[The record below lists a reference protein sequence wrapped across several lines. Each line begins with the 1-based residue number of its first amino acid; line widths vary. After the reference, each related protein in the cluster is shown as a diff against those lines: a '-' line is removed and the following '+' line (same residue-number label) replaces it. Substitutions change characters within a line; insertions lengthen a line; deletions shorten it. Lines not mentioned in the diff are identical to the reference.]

1 MSGRRL
7 EIGPGAAPLGE
18 GWETLDVTPARE
30 PGQWQAVW
38 GVSRLPFDD
47 ATFELIYASHVLEHV
62 PWFRTHH
69 ALAEAHR
76 ILRPGGCLELWVPDF
91 GYLVE
96 CYLAYQCGDDWRHQ
110 NPDGDPMRWL
120 NGRLFAYGPPQANWH
135 RAVFD
140 RVGLTRQLLAAGFAA
155 VTRLDSPR
163 GYDHGR
169 INLGVTAWKRSE

>member
-1 MSGRRL
+1 MTDARFSRDERIFWADAFCAMMYGDPELRSVN
-7 EIGPGAAPLGE
+7 AAAFADEAP
-18 GWETLDVTPARE
+18 D
-30 PGQWQAVW
+30 
-38 GVSRLPFDD
+38 
-47 ATFELIYASHVLEHV
+47 
-62 PWFRTHH
+62 THH

-96 CYLAYQCGDDWRHQ
+96 CYLAYRCGDDWRHQ

-140 RVGLTRQLLAAGFAA
+140 RVGLTRQLLAVGFAA

-169 INLGVTAWKRSE
+169 INLGVAAWKRSE